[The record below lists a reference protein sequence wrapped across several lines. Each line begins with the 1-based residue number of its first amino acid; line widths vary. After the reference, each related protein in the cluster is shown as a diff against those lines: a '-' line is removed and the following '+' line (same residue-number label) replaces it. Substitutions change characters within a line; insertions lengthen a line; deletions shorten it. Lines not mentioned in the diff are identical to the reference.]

1 MPDRLLK
8 AAAFAVL
15 VFGAGGCGAS
25 STHTS
30 HAATTAPAISTA
42 APAVTTS
49 STTTR
54 RQTTTHATHT
64 TTTAASTTATHTSQ
78 TTSAAPVVS
87 NGLRPAAGYSS
98 YDDCSAPC
106 SGSVPASL
114 QRPLHLPQLA
124 AGASCPVSAGTGPVR
139 PIGSAELSVSPF
151 IDSSWQGGR
160 VTWASASTYTGPVL
174 IRGGRLGAT
183 GAVGFGAGH
192 VPVDALQLLA
202 PGMGAPTP
210 PGGGREWPSF
220 TRVQAPGCY
229 GYQVDGTDFS
239 EVIVFRVTG

>member
-1 MPDRLLK
+1 M
-8 AAAFAVL
+8 L

-30 HAATTAPAISTA
+30 HAATTAPATSTAAPATSTA

-54 RQTTTHATHT
+54 RQTTMHATHT
-64 TTTAASTTATHTSQ
+64 TTTAASSTATHTSQTQ

-87 NGLRPAAGYSS
+87 NGLRPATGYSS

-106 SGSVPASL
+106 SGSVPASM

-124 AGASCPVSAGTGPVR
+124 AGASCPVSAGSGPVR

-160 VTWASASTYTGPVL
+160 VTWASASSYTGPVL

-229 GYQVDGTDFS
+229 GYQVDGTAFS